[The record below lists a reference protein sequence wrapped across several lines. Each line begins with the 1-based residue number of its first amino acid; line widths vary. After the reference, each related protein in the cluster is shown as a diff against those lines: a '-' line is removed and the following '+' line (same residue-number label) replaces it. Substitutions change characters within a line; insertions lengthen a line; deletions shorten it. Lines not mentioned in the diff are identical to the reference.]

1 MAVIE
6 NGGICCW
13 KDKIHLK
20 GGSLISERNQHEI
33 EHGRMLASKG
43 AESIWGWESPAGKVR
58 AQRRARLILSR
69 LPSGYKRSYLE
80 IGCGTGDFTR
90 LFSQSG
96 ASITAVD
103 ISEDLTAIARKNLSA
118 NPDVDVITSSF
129 EDLPKDVKFDA
140 VIGSSVLHHLDIQPA
155 LTQIFQLLK
164 PNGVLSFAEPNMLN
178 PQIMIQKNIPWIK
191 KKMGDSPDE
200 TAFFSWQMSR
210 YLQTA
215 GFSDIQVT
223 PFDWLHPLIP
233 PLLIT
238 TISSIGSVFEKI
250 PVVKEFA
257 GSLLISARKGSD

>member
-1 MAVIE
+1 VALTK
-6 NGGICCW
+6 NGSVCCW
-13 KDKIHLK
+13 KNKIHLE
-20 GGSLISERNQHEI
+20 GDSLISERNQHEI

-69 LPSGYKRSYLE
+69 IPSGNKQSYLE

-90 LFSQSG
+90 SFSQSG

-103 ISEDLTAIARKNLSA
+103 ISEDLTTIARKNLSA
-118 NPDVDVITSSF
+118 NTNVDVITSSF

-155 LTQIFQLLK
+155 LAQIFQLLK

-200 TAFFSWQMSR
+200 TAFFSWQMSL
-210 YLQTA
+210 YLETA

-233 PLLIT
+233 PSLIT
-238 TISSIGSVFEKI
+238 TISIIGSVFEKI

>member
-1 MAVIE
+1 LLLE
-6 NGGICCW
+6 ELNSF
-13 KDKIHLK
+13 K

-33 EHGRMLASKG
+33 EHGRMLAGKG

-69 LPSGYKRSYLE
+69 IAPGNNQSFLE

-90 LFSQSG
+90 LFYQSG

-103 ISEDLTAIARKNLSA
+103 ISEDLTTIARRNLLA
-118 NPDVDVITSSF
+118 YPKVVVITSSF
-129 EDLPKDVKFDA
+129 ENLNKESTFDA

-155 LTQIFQLLK
+155 LTHIFNLLV
-164 PNGVLSFAEPNMLN
+164 PGGMLSFAEPNMLN

-200 TAFFSWQMSR
+200 TAFFRWQMLR
-210 YLQTA
+210 YLKSA
-215 GFSDIQVT
+215 GFCDIQIT

-233 PLLIT
+233 PSLIS
-238 TISSIGSVFEKI
+238 TISAIGSVFEKI

-257 GSLLISARKGSD
+257 GSLLISARKGNDI

>member
-1 MAVIE
+1 MVVIK
-6 NGGICCW
+6 NGGVCRW
-13 KDKIHLK
+13 QNKIHLE
-20 GGSLISERNQHEI
+20 GDSLISERNQHEI
-33 EHGRMLASKG
+33 EHGRMLARKG

-69 LPSGYKRSYLE
+69 IPSGNKQSYLE

-103 ISEDLTAIARKNLSA
+103 ISEDLTSIARKNLS
-118 NPDVDVITSSF
+118 NYPNVDVITSSF
-129 EDLPKDVKFDA
+129 EDLSKDIKYDA

-155 LTQIFQLLK
+155 LTQIFNLLV
-164 PNGVLSFAEPNMLN
+164 PGGTLSFAEPNMLN
-178 PQIMIQKNIPWIK
+178 PQIMVQKNIPWIK

-200 TAFFSWQMSR
+200 TAFFRWQISS

-215 GFSDIQVT
+215 GFFDIQVT

-233 PLLIT
+233 LSLIT
-238 TISSIGSVFEKI
+238 TISSIGSIFEKI

-257 GSLLISARKGSD
+257 GSLLISARKGCD